1 MKHFYLIF
9 VGLALASCSNKLVT
23 TSVGYQSVRT
33 LHSQPTSSAPIPDE
47 AKIVVAYS
55 IGSGGD
61 LTAIVYNRTSE
72 IMTIDQT
79 KSFFVNSNGKSI
91 SYFDP
96 TVKTTS
102 VSNISSTT
110 KGGSINLGALTGAF
124 GIGGVLGQIA
134 DGVNLGGSGTNGT
147 QETTAT

>member
-1 MKHFYLIF
+1 M
-9 VGLALASCSNKLVT
+9 
-23 TSVGYQSVRT
+23 RT

-134 DGVNLGGSGTNGT
+134 DGVNL
-147 QETTAT
+147 

>member
-91 SYFDP
+91 YDYFEYYQKNM
-96 TVKTTS
+96 V
-102 VSNISSTT
+102 
-110 KGGSINLGALTGAF
+110 G
-124 GIGGVLGQIA
+124 
-134 DGVNLGGSGTNGT
+134 LGGGLSPVNGKT
-147 QETTAT
+147 LPLFGDAIQDCLDNSLTIPFFL